1 MSEQGEHVIYRVL
14 VFGRD
19 GTEILLTRS
28 VSGLQLPEVSIPEW
42 ERVAEK
48 VTCAI
53 ERQWGEVVV
62 CLFEPDWP
70 LPDESSRYIVARH
83 WRTCENSSAL
93 LRWAPI
99 SDLSDAWF
107 SLTGDMQVV
116 QESLARCRVPSR
128 ETDPGP
134 FTHLNWFEEL
144 CEWVAKAI
152 NSRGLC
158 LTGEFRQ
165 LNASATFSLIRFE
178 TNGPAVWFKA
188 VGAPN
193 QREFPITLTLAN
205 DFPKYMPD
213 LIAARSDWNAWL
225 TSEAGRTILAD
236 TRDPSLWRSA
246 AAALANLQI
255 ESIGSCERLIGSGAH
270 DLTPPSLLETV
281 SPFLDVI
288 AELMSRQ
295 SKISPPVLSK
305 EDLALLGERIR
316 NAISALSEFEIA
328 DTLGHLDL
336 NPGNIIVKSPAECVF
351 LDWAEACVGHPFY
364 SFEYLLQHFRRMV
377 GEDSIAEH
385 AFTSSYLDPW
395 SDLVSVEALR
405 EAMAVAPLIAAFA
418 YGAGTN
424 AWRTP
429 ERLRDP
435 KVAGYLR
442 ALARRM
448 KREADQ
454 LSERSAPC
462 LS

>member
-1 MSEQGEHVIYRVL
+1 MSEQGDHVIYRVL
-14 VFGRD
+14 VFSRD
-19 GTEILLTRS
+19 GREILLTRS
-28 VSGLQLPEVSIPEW
+28 GSGLQLPEVSIPEW

-48 VTCAI
+48 VTCAL
-53 ERQWGEVVV
+53 ESQWGEVVV

-70 LPDESSRYIVARH
+70 LPGESHRYMVVRH
-83 WRTCENSSAL
+83 WRTCESSSEL
-93 LRWAPI
+93 LRWIPI
-99 SDLSDAWF
+99 SDLSGAW
-107 SLTGDMQVV
+107 STVPGDMRLVR
-116 QESLARCRVPSR
+116 ESLARCRVPGCK
-128 ETDPGP
+128 TDSGP

-144 CEWVAKAI
+144 CDWAAKAI
-152 NSRGLC
+152 NARGLC
-158 LTGEFRQ
+158 LTGDFRQ
-165 LNASATFSLIRFE
+165 LNSSAAFSLIRFE

-205 DFPKYMPD
+205 DFPRYMPD

-225 TSEAGRTILAD
+225 TLEAGTTSLAD
-236 TRDPSLWRSA
+236 TRDPSLWMSA

-255 ESIGSCERLIGSGAH
+255 ESIGNSERLMGSGTH
-270 DLTPPSLLETV
+270 DLTPTSLLETV
-281 SPFLDVI
+281 SSFLEVI

-305 EDLALLGERIR
+305 GDLAVLNEHIR
-316 NAISALSEFEIA
+316 NGISELLEFEIA

-336 NPGNIIVKSPAECVF
+336 NPGNIIVKSPAKYVF
-351 LDWAEACVGHPFY
+351 LDWAEAFVGHPFY
-364 SFEYLLQHFRRMV
+364 SFQYLLEHFRRMV
-377 GEDSIAEH
+377 GQDPIAEH
-385 AFTSSYLDPW
+385 AFTSSYLHPW
-395 SDLVSVEALR
+395 SDLASAEYLR
-405 EAMAVAPLIAAFA
+405 EAMALAPLIAAFA
-418 YGAGTN
+418 YAAGTN

-429 ERLRDP
+429 ERLSDP

-454 LSERSAPC
+454 LSGRSAPC

>member
-1 MSEQGEHVIYRVL
+1 MSEQGDHVIYRVL

-19 GTEILLTRS
+19 GTEILLRRS
-28 VSGLQLPEVSIPEW
+28 GSGLQLPEVSIPEW

-48 VTCAI
+48 VTYAI

-83 WRTCENSSAL
+83 WRTCESSPAL
-93 LRWAPI
+93 LRWVPI
-99 SDLSDAWF
+99 SGLSDAWF
-107 SLTGDMQVV
+107 SVPGDSRVV
-116 QESLARCRVPSR
+116 QESLARCRVPSC

-144 CEWVAKAI
+144 CEWTAKVI
-152 NSRGLC
+152 NARGLC
-158 LTGEFRQ
+158 LAGEFRQ
-165 LNASATFSLIRFE
+165 LNASAAFSLIRFE

-225 TSEAGRTILAD
+225 TREAGRTNLAE
-236 TRDPSLWRSA
+236 TLDPSLWRSA
-246 AAALANLQI
+246 AATLANLQI
-255 ESIGSCERLIGSGAH
+255 ESIGNCERLIGPGAH
-270 DLTPPSLLETV
+270 DLTPTSLLETV
-281 SPFLDVI
+281 SPFLEVI

-305 EDLALLGERIR
+305 GDLAVLNERIR
-316 NAISALSEFEIA
+316 NAISALQEFQIA
-328 DTLGHLDL
+328 DTLGHLDI
-336 NPGNIIVKSPAECVF
+336 NPGNIIVGGLAECIF
-351 LDWAEACVGHPFY
+351 LDWAEAYVGHPFY
-364 SFEYLLQHFRRMV
+364 CFQYLLQHFRRMV
-377 GEDSIAEH
+377 GEDPIAEY
-385 AFTSSYLDPW
+385 AFTSSYLHPW
-395 SDLVSVEALR
+395 SDLASVESLM
-405 EAMAVAPLIAAFA
+405 EAMALAPLIAAFA

-429 ERLRDP
+429 ERLSDAR
-435 KVAGYLR
+435 VAGYLR
-442 ALARRM
+442 SLARRM

>member
-1 MSEQGEHVIYRVL
+1 MSEQGDHVIYRVL
-14 VFGRD
+14 VFSRD
-19 GTEILLTRS
+19 GREILLTRS
-28 VSGLQLPEVSIPEW
+28 GSGLQLPEVSIPEW

-48 VTCAI
+48 VTYAM

-70 LPDESSRYIVARH
+70 LPDESSRYIVTRY
-83 WRTCENSSAL
+83 WRTCESSSAL
-93 LRWAPI
+93 LRWIPI
-99 SDLSDAWF
+99 SDLSDTFF
-107 SLTGDMQVV
+107 SVPGGMRLVR
-116 QESLARCRVPSR
+116 ESLARCRVPGC
-128 ETDPGP
+128 ETDSDP
-134 FTHLNWFEEL
+134 FTHLNWFEDL
-144 CEWVAKAI
+144 CDWAAKAI
-152 NSRGLC
+152 NTRGLC
-158 LTGEFRQ
+158 LTGDFRQ
-165 LNASATFSLIRFE
+165 LNANAAFSLIRLE

-213 LIAARSDWNAWL
+213 LIAARPDWNAWL
-225 TSEAGRTILAD
+225 TLEAGTTNLAD

-246 AAALANLQI
+246 AVALANLQI
-255 ESIGSCERLIGSGAH
+255 ESIGKCERLIASGAH
-270 DLTPPSLLETV
+270 DLTPTSLLETV
-281 SPFLDVI
+281 SPFLEVI

-295 SKISPPVLSK
+295 PKFSPPVLSK
-305 EDLALLGERIR
+305 GDLAVLNERIR
-316 NAISALSEFEIA
+316 NGISELLEFEIA

-336 NPGNIIVKSPAECVF
+336 NPGNIIVKSPAKCVF
-351 LDWAEACVGHPFY
+351 LDWAEAFVGHPFY
-364 SFEYLLQHFRRMV
+364 TFQYLLEHFRRMV
-377 GEDSIAEH
+377 GQDLIAEH
-385 AFTSSYLDPW
+385 AFTSSYLYPW
-395 SDLVSVEALR
+395 SDLASAEHLR
-405 EAMAVAPLIAAFA
+405 EAMALSPLIAAFA

-448 KREADQ
+448 RREADQ
-454 LSERSAPC
+454 LSGRSAPC